1 MYGTIIIK
9 IGLAQA
15 QFKTVAYDSIYDFL
29 TSHGYSHHIAADVA
43 DWADLASVG
52 DEYEFDGR
60 IIAVIN

>member
-43 DWADLASVG
+43 DWADLASVE

>member
-29 TSHGYSHHIAADVA
+29 TSHGYSHHVAADIA
-43 DWADLASVG
+43 DWADLAPVG
-52 DEYEFDGR
+52 AEYELDGK